1 MHILTAR
8 CDMETGKSLNIAPPG
23 WQKTFDPLRDA
34 FNHEHGWSRP
44 DDPARARTQQ
54 PGHRAY
60 IEAANLRAG
69 LEHEAD
75 PRELIR
81 DYLVQRVEHG
91 VVQSRADVVAALE
104 DAGLEVPR
112 QGKGYVTAHDPESG
126 KRWRLKGRCTSMT
139 STPNELTSRLRRR
152 LEADH
157 RQIEET
163 AASELRRL
171 GESLSAVVNGGLRTI
186 EADTAS
192 AVGRLS
198 AVLRRAWLLPLVA
211 GLSLSLG
218 IVGGS
223 WAGTRWLWTTIEQQ
237 IETLAVLCVDIKE
250 ARATLARI
258 EETTW
263 GLELTE
269 IDGDRFVVLPAG
281 TLDSPPWTVGGRPAL
296 KLSSE

>member
-1 MHILTAR
+1 
-8 CDMETGKSLNIAPPG
+8 
-23 WQKTFDPLRDA
+23 
-34 FNHEHGWSRP
+34 
-44 DDPARARTQQ
+44 
-54 PGHRAY
+54 
-60 IEAANLRAG
+60 
-69 LEHEAD
+69 
-75 PRELIR
+75 
-81 DYLVQRVEHG
+81 
-91 VVQSRADVVAALE
+91 
-104 DAGLEVPR
+104 
-112 QGKGYVTAHDPESG
+112 
-126 KRWRLKGRCTSMT
+126 MT

-157 RQIEET
+157 REIEET
-163 AASELRRL
+163 ATKELRRL
-171 GESLSAVVNGGLRTI
+171 GGSLSAVVNDALHTI
-186 EADTAS
+186 EADTAA
-192 AVGRLS
+192 AVGGLS
-198 AVLRRAWLLPLVA
+198 ALLRRAWLRPLVV

-237 IETLAVLCVDIKE
+237 IEALAVLRVDIEE

-281 TLDSPPWTVGGRPAL
+281 ALSKPPWTVGGRPAL

>member
-1 MHILTAR
+1 
-8 CDMETGKSLNIAPPG
+8 
-23 WQKTFDPLRDA
+23 
-34 FNHEHGWSRP
+34 
-44 DDPARARTQQ
+44 
-54 PGHRAY
+54 
-60 IEAANLRAG
+60 
-69 LEHEAD
+69 
-75 PRELIR
+75 
-81 DYLVQRVEHG
+81 
-91 VVQSRADVVAALE
+91 
-104 DAGLEVPR
+104 
-112 QGKGYVTAHDPESG
+112 
-126 KRWRLKGRCTSMT
+126 MT

-157 RQIEET
+157 REIEET

-171 GESLSAVVNGGLRTI
+171 GGSLSAVVNGALRTI

-198 AVLRRAWLLPLVA
+198 ALLRRAWLLPLVV

-218 IVGGS
+218 IVAGS

-237 IETLAVLCVDIKE
+237 IETLAVLRVDIKE

-263 GLELTE
+263 GVSLRE
-269 IDGDRFVVLPAG
+269 IDGGRFVVLPVG